1 MPRIYVDFMRFSQM
15 EKSCQD
21 NANSIS
27 KICNE
32 FYSTVKKLDWD
43 IRLQPDIN
51 STALALSRRLSQ
63 YEKTLKQYSSFLK
76 EAESEY
82 KALEAYKTK
91 DDFIIGGQPINV
103 PIIPGCPAPSAD
115 TLLNNIDWE
124 KLFAEYKDKNNTSG
138 DDPNIGDIT
147 DWFSHLF
154 DAISKKTGDD
164 DAGLIG
170 GTLGLISS
178 IFDMFTNDNST
189 VDKISKS
196 LTDFSKELTSFI
208 GDLFSDSNKDY
219 ATTLGL
225 TSAILATASG
235 LISSIGK
242 TPEDFLKDS
251 GGLITSG
258 SKLAQKL
265 YEECVANGSISD
277 AAKAD
282 VGAIAA
288 PFTMGTRAVGNVIS
302 YSKDG
307 CYDLNDYG
315 NTLLN
320 SGIAGASSLIKF
332 ATFGLVKFDVN
343 DTANVF
349 TRNADNAS
357 AWIHDL
363 GLPAWAEV
371 VTDIVAS
378 PVVAIQSVVDVVVE
392 NKTVQDVA
400 RGIGDGISIAG
411 QSIAS
416 GFSKFFSGESFDLTN
431 NIQSEIR
438 NATSPASMFQR
449 SLGIK

>member
-43 IRLQPDIN
+43 IRLQSDIN
-51 STALALSRRLSQ
+51 STALALSSRLSQ

-82 KALEAYKTK
+82 KALETYKAK
-91 DDFIIGGQPINV
+91 ADLIFEARPVDLQ
-103 PIIPGCPAPSAD
+103 IIPGCPAPSPES
-115 TLLNNIDWE
+115 LLSDIDWD
-124 KLFAEYKDKNNTSG
+124 KLFEEYNDKKNTSG
-138 DDPNIGDIT
+138 DDADFGDIT
-147 DWFSHLF
+147 DWLSHLF
-154 DAISKKTGDD
+154 DVISKKTDD
-164 DAGLIG
+164 EDAGLIG

-178 IFDMFTNDNST
+178 VYDMITNDNST

-208 GDLFSDSNKDY
+208 GDLFSGSNKDY
-219 ATTLGL
+219 AATLGL

-242 TPEDFLKDS
+242 TPEDFLKES

-265 YEECVANGSISD
+265 YEECVAGGSISD
-277 AAKAD
+277 AAKND
-282 VGAIAA
+282 VAAIASL
-288 PFTMGTRAVGNVIS
+288 FTMGTRAAGDVIS
-302 YSKDG
+302 FSKDG
-307 CYDLNDYG
+307 SYDLNDYG
-315 NTLLN
+315 NTLLDT
-320 SGIAGASSLIKF
+320 GVAGASSLIKAF
-332 ATFGLVKFDVN
+332 TLGLVSFDV
-343 DTANVF
+343 DGTVKVF
-349 TRNADNAS
+349 TDNANNAS

-371 VTDIVAS
+371 ATDIVAS

-416 GFSKFFSGESFDLTN
+416 GFSKFFSGESFNLTN

-438 NATSPASMFQR
+438 NATSPASMFKR
-449 SLGIK
+449 SFGI